1 MNETKQ
7 ERIEIILKNIMTR
20 FAFNPLVCKVYCTF
34 IYLCLQVTLFFIGS
48 NLTGVICG
56 PVAESFPLTV
66 FLLLVEKISLLPGF
80 HIEKVTNTR
89 NRAYVFELTSQD
101 KYLCLSAD
109 EQKSMD
115 VFVFMLMSQ
124 LKLKEQIKGISC
136 NHSGFYLLQL
146 SI

>member
-1 MNETKQ
+1 
-7 ERIEIILKNIMTR
+7 
-20 FAFNPLVCKVYCTF
+20 
-34 IYLCLQVTLFFIGS
+34 
-48 NLTGVICG
+48 
-56 PVAESFPLTV
+56 
-66 FLLLVEKISLLPGF
+66 
-80 HIEKVTNTR
+80 VTNAR